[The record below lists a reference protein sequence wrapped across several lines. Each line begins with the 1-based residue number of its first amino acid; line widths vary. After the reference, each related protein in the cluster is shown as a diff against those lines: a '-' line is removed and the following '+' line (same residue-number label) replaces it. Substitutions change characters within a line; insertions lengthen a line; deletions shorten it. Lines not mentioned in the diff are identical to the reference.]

1 MPDSILQLSNK
12 QLDDQAEVLESLAK
26 TLRQKRAE
34 KKLSRRVLAEMAG
47 VSQRYL
53 AQIEAG
59 KGNVS
64 ICVLQRVADA
74 LDSNLLK
81 LLGRVEI
88 KDTVAEKFA
97 AASVEVQ
104 HAVYKLYLFMKKKS
118 VLLLSACVVLVNLRW
133 ENSPRPHWVFLLLN

>member
-74 LDSNLLK
+74 LDSHLLK

-104 HAVYKLYLFMKKKS
+104 PVSYTHLTLPTIYS
-118 VLLLSACVVLVNLRW
+118 V
-133 ENSPRPHWVFLLLN
+133 